1 MTYEWADYRK
11 RAKEGELTA
20 GIFGWSGDNGDPDNF
35 LSPLLGSPNIGNSN
49 MARFNNSE
57 FDALL
62 NKAIGLT
69 NKEER
74 AELYKQAQVIV
85 HNQAPWI
92 PVAHSVGFAPLSPRV
107 KVMYKAHSA
116 MMLLWCE
123 C

>member
-35 LSPLLGSPNIGNSN
+35 LSPLLGSSNIGNSN

-62 NKAIGLT
+62 NEAIGLT

-74 AELYKQAQVIV
+74 AKLYKQAQVIV

-107 KVMYKAHSA
+107 KVMYKAHLA
-116 MMLLWCE
+116 MTLFMV
-123 C
+123 